1 MSLSRPSVRISVN
14 GRSLSAAEAA
24 LLSLRLDLCING
36 AHDAVL
42 LTLWPQSTLA
52 DSQVG
57 DTLSIAIGE
66 QGAEQ
71 DQLTG
76 TIAAVRHGLRSVTL
90 EGLGATA
97 ALSRSFVAQT
107 YLNQSVGQIV
117 QDLAGSASVSVD
129 QVQADLQLGVWHVD
143 SSRPVWSH
151 LQQLAKLSGTD
162 LGASASGGL
171 RFVPADAASS
181 PTQLRY
187 GAELLDWEL
196 ARAEAQEPPQVAALG
211 AGSEAG
217 TEKSHWLRH
226 DPGAGSRSRIQAG
239 LVTKD
244 AADAAAKALKDAASR
259 AALRGRVWIV
269 GNATLRPGDTV
280 ELADLPGQSPGTLR
294 VLALQHRLD
303 TPSGFVTRLSVEGA
317 GGGGAGGLGGLP

>member
-24 LLSLRLDLCING
+24 LLSLRLDLCLNG

-57 DTLSIAIGE
+57 DTLSIALGE
-66 QGAEQ
+66 RDAEQ

-76 TIAAVRHGLRSVTL
+76 QVSAVRHSLRSVTL
-90 EGLGATA
+90 EGLGASA
-97 ALSRSFVAQT
+97 VLSRTFVAQT
-107 YLNQSVGQIV
+107 FLNQSVGQIV
-117 QDLAGSASVSVD
+117 RDLAGSASISID
-129 QVQADLQLGVWHVD
+129 QVQADLQLGAWHVD

-151 LQQLAKLSGTD
+151 LQQLARLSGAD
-162 LGASASGGL
+162 LGLGATGGL
-171 RFVPADAASS
+171 RFVPADAAST

-196 ARAEAQEPPQVAALG
+196 ARAESQEPPQVAALG

-217 TEKSHWLRH
+217 SEKSHWLRH
-226 DPGAGSRSRIQAG
+226 DPGAGSRNRIQAG

-244 AADAAAKALKDAASR
+244 AADAAAKALKDASSR

-269 GNATLRPGDTV
+269 GNAALRPGDTV

-303 TPSGFVTRLSVEGA
+303 TPSGFVTRLSVESA
-317 GGGGAGGLGGLP
+317 GGSSAGGLP